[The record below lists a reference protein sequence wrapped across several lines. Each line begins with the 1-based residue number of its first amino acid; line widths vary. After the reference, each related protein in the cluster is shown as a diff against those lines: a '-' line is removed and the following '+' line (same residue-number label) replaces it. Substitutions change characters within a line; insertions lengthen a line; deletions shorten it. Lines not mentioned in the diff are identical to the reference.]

1 MKSKTI
7 LTTLIIFAMAC
18 STVGAFNTP
27 DNANPGQFSSTP
39 YSSNTNYNDV
49 HAGYG
54 AYATGRENTINAN
67 ATSSLVAGY
76 QNTVNGRNAFAFGVQ
91 NQANGE
97 NSFVGGNNSKT
108 TGRDTF
114 AYGANAE
121 AVTEYTY
128 AIGSQ
133 AKTAAYNT
141 VAIGNGA
148 YVSGESSVVLG
159 RTNNVTGENTVV
171 VGANNNT
178 VAGGQSA
185 VVGYNNKIG
194 TQKEQLVFGSN
205 SESNGQ
211 GALVFGTHAKSL
223 ATDAVVFGNN
233 TVADIHNSV
242 ALGTNSTTDTVV
254 STASTVIAGKTY
266 NFAGDAAD
274 STVSVGTTNKAGAG
288 NVMNYKRTITNV
300 AAGRISDTSTD
311 AINGSQLHAAVKAI
325 DKNHQDIIDTAKGLQ
340 MLGDIVADHETAITA
355 NKQAAADAMTEAKK
369 HTSVAAGYGVD
380 VTTGTNAN
388 GGAEYTVSVK
398 KDLADMN
405 SVNLGGNGSTRSVVT
420 KEKVHFFDDS
430 VSTNTKVTATGL
442 AIENTDNLDNA
453 THDINGVT
461 ADSNG
466 RHVAFTTD
474 GIDAGNQ
481 VIANV
486 AKGVKDTD
494 AVNMSQLNAT
504 NNALNGVK
512 QNVAANTADIRT
524 IEHTVDNHE
533 GRITVLEKDT
543 KDIKGQVSDLNNRI
557 TDVGRNALNQ
567 ANHYTDLQVN
577 KGVAKASALAGLQFL
592 DYNPKDKWSFAAS
605 VGHYRNANAVA
616 VGMAYQPNENTM
628 VHGGITVDGKVAYN
642 LGVSFKTGGQQ
653 YVNKYDL
660 QDQVKQLQ
668 SNNAELRQELNEL
681 RSMIEKK

>member
-7 LTTLIIFAMAC
+7 LTTLVISAIAY
-18 STVGAFNTP
+18 STVGAFNIP
-27 DNANPGQFSSTP
+27 QNSNPGSVP
-39 YSSNTNYNDV
+39 NAPVASNSDFNDV

-54 AYATGRENTINAN
+54 AYATGRENTINAD
-67 ATSSLVAGY
+67 ATSSLVTGY
-76 QNTVNGRNAFAFGVQ
+76 QNTVNGRNSFTFGVQ
-91 NQANGE
+91 NKANGE

-114 AYGANAE
+114 AFGANAE

-194 TQKEQLVFGSN
+194 NQKEQLVFGSN

-223 ATDAVVFGNN
+223 ATDAVAFGNN
-233 TVADIHNSV
+233 TVADVHNSV

-254 STASTVIAGKTY
+254 STASAVIAGKTY
-266 NFAGDAAD
+266 NFAGDVAD
-274 STVSVGTTNKAGAG
+274 STVSVGTTGKAGAG
-288 NVMNYKRTITNV
+288 GVMNYKRTITNV

-311 AINGSQLHAAVKAI
+311 AINGSQLHATIKAI
-325 DKNHQDIIDTAKGLQ
+325 DKNHQDIADTAKGLQ
-340 MLGDIVADHETAITA
+340 MLGDVINDHETAIAA
-355 NKQAAADAMTEAKK
+355 NKQAAADAMAEAKK
-369 HTSVAAGYGVD
+369 HTIVTAGD
-380 VTTGTNAN
+380 NIEVTEDAGT
-388 GGAEYTVSVK
+388 YTVSTT
-398 KDLADMN
+398 KDLNNLN
-405 SVNLGGNGSTRSVVT
+405 SVNLTDENNESHYTVEGVNMVHRGDGSENEYHTNYKYDGIHISTVDGSGTPVNNISLTDKGLNNGGNT
-420 KEKVHFFDDS
+420 
-430 VSTNTKVTATGL
+430 
-442 AIENTDNLDNA
+442 I
-453 THDINGVT
+453 INIARGV
-461 ADSNG
+461 N
-466 RHVAFTTD
+466 
-474 GIDAGNQ
+474 
-481 VIANV
+481 
-486 AKGVKDTD
+486 DTD

-524 IEHTVDNHE
+524 IEHTVGNHE

-543 KDIKGQVSDLNNRI
+543 KDIKSQVSDLNNRI
-557 TDVGRNALNQ
+557 TDVGRNTLNQ

-616 VGMAYQPNENTM
+616 VGAAYQPNENTM
-628 VHGGITVDGKVAYN
+628 VHGGITVDGKIAYN
-642 LGVSFKTGGQQ
+642 LGVSFKTGGQK

-668 SNNAELRQELNEL
+668 SDNAELRQELAEL